1 MIILIKHFK
10 DGWGNER
17 NRDACASRK
26 QFWDFVIHFFYIS
39 WLMVFAH
46 FQAYFTSISLG
57 LSAASTWRL
66 SLRLSGAPFVFS
78 LHKKNITLKLLLLHF
93 KGKCYTF
100 FSDSFFLFITFCFE
114 TKKKLK
120 KSAKTAQTKKTE
132 G

>member
-1 MIILIKHFK
+1 
-10 DGWGNER
+10 
-17 NRDACASRK
+17 
-26 QFWDFVIHFFYIS
+26 
-39 WLMVFAH
+39 MVFAH

-114 TKKKLK
+114 TKKNSKNLQKLHKLK
-120 KSAKTAQTKKTE
+120 RLKDKFMFITFGSFWSLFRVYA
-132 G
+132 